1 MRLKRESDPQCGTDN
16 TPLSGGGCVNDGKD
30 VLTVCGQCGIE
41 VFCMMSSILSELIM
55 FNIDKFTFALDNKL
69 NFEQGCLVLGTQ

>member
-1 MRLKRESDPQCGTDN
+1 MMAKMFSQFVDN
-16 TPLSGGGCVNDGKD
+16 V
-30 VLTVCGQCGIE
+30 